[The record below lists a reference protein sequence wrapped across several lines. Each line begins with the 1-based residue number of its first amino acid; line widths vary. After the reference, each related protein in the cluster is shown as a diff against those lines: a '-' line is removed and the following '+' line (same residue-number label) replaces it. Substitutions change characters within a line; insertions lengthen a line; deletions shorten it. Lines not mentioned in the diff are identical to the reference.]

1 MYSYQ
6 ARSSCTLKKRGGFF
20 PSFFLRGMSVSSYPL
35 FHSYGQANATYLPSG
50 SDSRPIVQPLIL
62 RLSDVTTVP
71 QRATADLASARLST
85 GLARMA
91 MIGIGIL
98 ADTTLKRG
106 E

>member
-1 MYSYQ
+1 
-6 ARSSCTLKKRGGFF
+6 
-20 PSFFLRGMSVSSYPL
+20 MSVSSYPL
-35 FHSYGQANATYLPSG
+35 FHSYGQAIATYLPSG